1 MKATLPVV
9 RTFFALLFALSTTAA
24 AQSFTSDRRLL
35 QSEGILR
42 GSPRLMGLAGTYVA
56 IAEGA
61 EGQTR
66 NPAAVAH
73 KDPRFENEV
82 TVDFGGTMHFLF
94 PGGSK
99 TQDWDN
105 DGLPDRDASSAGVES
120 SQVAYST
127 VSVQYGAVGIGLGF
141 DWQNFIGRYANE
153 LGDVEQGDAASI
165 SLLRLFG
172 SIGVSLLNDAVLLG
186 AGVESSHAFAWYL
199 RDRKVD
205 DERYYRGFGYQFGAL
220 FRPKDENYRIGLAF
234 KPQTLAKPTANR
246 EFLGTGDQLR
256 SFSEA
261 VTPGRLSLGATYAL
275 GSGGRALNITSRAGL
290 IDTGEVDESGLP
302 VFSAAMT
309 KWLFSAQLDVFLPVE
324 NAVTVSAYLGQQGT
338 TVAALPAGNR
348 VAFLPRIA
356 VEKELWAD
364 RFRLRAGGYLEPA
377 MVATGSVRP
386 HVTFGGELYL
396 FKAGP
401 QRLSFGLSFD
411 FAERYQN
418 LSVAIVVWK

>member
-1 MKATLPVV
+1 M
-9 RTFFALLFALSTTAA
+9 RTYAALLLLLSTAA
-24 AQSFTSDRRLL
+24 SAQSFTSDRRLL

-73 KDPRFENEV
+73 KDPHFENEV
-82 TVDFGGTMHFLF
+82 TVDFAGTMHFLF
-94 PGGSK
+94 PGASK

-120 SQVAYST
+120 SQVLYST

-141 DWQNFIGRYANE
+141 DWQNFIGRYANAV
-153 LGDVEQGDAASI
+153 GNVEQGDAASV
-165 SLLRLFG
+165 SLLHLFG
-172 SIGVSLLNDAVLLG
+172 SIGVSLFDDTVLLG

-199 RDRKVD
+199 ANRQLD
-205 DERYYRGFGYQFGAL
+205 DDRYYHGFGYQFGAL
-220 FRPKDENYRIGLAF
+220 FRPKDEDYRVGVAF
-234 KPQTLAKPTANR
+234 KPQTLATPTVNK
-246 EFLGTGDQLR
+246 EFLGSGEQLR

-261 VTPGRLSLGATYAL
+261 VTPGRLSIGATYAL

-290 IDTGEVDESGLP
+290 VETGEVDEAGLP
-302 VFSAAMT
+302 IFSAAMT
-309 KWLFSAQLDVFLPVE
+309 KWLFSAQLDVFMPVE
-324 NAVTVSAYLGQQGT
+324 NAATVSAYLGQQGT

-348 VAFLPRIA
+348 VAFLPRVA
-356 VEKELWAD
+356 VEKELWRD

-377 MVATGSVRP
+377 MVETGAVRP

-396 FKAGP
+396 FKVGP
-401 QRLSFGLSFD
+401 QRLSLGLSFD
-411 FAERYQN
+411 FARRYQN